1 MGIQIYQRWFVSGD
15 LGISQHLKSKGASD
29 GLVIGT
35 PFKPSMEFS
44 ASNMT
49 TIQWKFRSQMISLTN
64 GPHLPC
70 HCEPNDLKLML
81 GVRNSVHVIPVYIHT
96 YITLHYITLHCIALG
111 LPHCTHIPEA
121 EFWVALSHCIGKRGE
136 ANSPTITLC
145 CLCWVRFTFQGTY
158 RSRAMCGW
166 SRLKKTSSSPCRRC
180 LSDNLIAWGGRKDN
194 STVWYDAKPVHHS
207 FVQ

>member
-1 MGIQIYQRWFVSGD
+1 
-15 LGISQHLKSKGASD
+15 
-29 GLVIGT
+29 
-35 PFKPSMEFS
+35 
-44 ASNMT
+44 MT
-49 TIQWKFRSQMISLTN
+49 TTQWKFRSQMVSLTN

-81 GVRNSVHVIPVYIHT
+81 GVRNSVHVIPVYTHIHC
-96 YITLHYITLHCIALG
+96 ITLHCIALG

-180 LSDNLIAWGGRKDN
+180 LSDNLIAWGGHFKRRACSQWWNRLKRVETHDFDLGLLLQGQPN
-194 STVWYDAKPVHHS
+194 SLIWCKAGAPLFRPITCLCESSNRSKS
-207 FVQ
+207 